1 MHVFNTT
8 GVCIPTKHYM
18 VDVTDKIDQIRAL
31 VDRGRYFTIK
41 RARQY
46 GKTTVLTA
54 LAKALEPDY
63 RVISLDFQGISAAGF
78 RTEQIFVQEFSRL
91 ILAGTQR
98 GLIIPDE
105 IRDKLQNYVDRNENK
120 AKLGELFDTLTKWC
134 TVSEKEIVLI
144 IDEVDSATNNQVF
157 LDFLAQMREGYL
169 KREAASVST
178 FKSVILAGVTDVK
191 HMKSKIRDDEQHK
204 VNSPWNI
211 ATDFDVVMKLDESGV
226 LKMLQQYA
234 SEHAMSFDCEGLAKE
249 IVAYTNGYPYLVS
262 RICQIIDEKLVP
274 AKFAD
279 LNLAWTR
286 EGFLEAV
293 KTLIN
298 DDNTLFES

>member
-31 VDRGRYFTIK
+31 VDRGRYFTIN

-105 IRDKLQNYVDRNENK
+105 IRDKLQNYVDRNENT
-120 AKLGELFDTLTKWC
+120 ARTQQIWLH
-134 TVSEKEIVLI
+134 I
-144 IDEVDSATNNQVF
+144 IHFHRPGSLWE
-157 LDFLAQMREGYL
+157 
-169 KREAASVST
+169 
-178 FKSVILAGVTDVK
+178 
-191 HMKSKIRDDEQHK
+191 
-204 VNSPWNI
+204 
-211 ATDFDVVMKLDESGV
+211 
-226 LKMLQQYA
+226 
-234 SEHAMSFDCEGLAKE
+234 
-249 IVAYTNGYPYLVS
+249 
-262 RICQIIDEKLVP
+262 
-274 AKFAD
+274 
-279 LNLAWTR
+279 
-286 EGFLEAV
+286 
-293 KTLIN
+293 
-298 DDNTLFES
+298 